1 MPQRKFTQGLP
12 AGKKQKVS
20 HGESPEEGGRAG
32 EGEVGQEDAEAEGKE
47 EGREAGGEGLTEEEL
62 ALNQ

>member
-1 MPQRKFTQGLP
+1 MPQRKFAQGLP

-20 HGESPEEGGRAG
+20 HGENPEEGERGG
-32 EGEVGQEDAEAEGKE
+32 KIGQEDAEAEGKE
-47 EGREAGGEGLTEEEL
+47 EGGEAGGEGLTEEEL